1 MTEQRLISTT
11 ALAKLLK
18 MSSRRLFY
26 LLKDFDWI
34 AREEDAW
41 QLLKK
46 GEQQGGQYHDSDS
59 FGRYI
64 VWPETLFDHPL
75 LQAAA
80 DATQITASGIGD
92 HFQRPA
98 RFVNRVLNELGWLR
112 RTDKGWLLTDSGAAL
127 GATQLQTDKGMRY
140 ASWPRSLLSEPALIA
155 SFNAVNMRQL
165 DDPAHE
171 PDLFEGGSNGQLN
184 DCQLYHSIDGHTFT
198 SSAAVEVCQWLYLLG
213 LTHATNRALG
223 GHEDYVCDFYLP
235 VFGVYIDIWYASEK
249 PHDLSERLAKHEWC
263 NEHQITLIEL
273 QESEIANI
281 DELLPERLEELG
293 IHVYS

>member
-1 MTEQRLISTT
+1 MGQRLISTT

-34 AREEDAW
+34 VRQDDSWA
-41 QLLKK
+41 LLDK
-46 GEQQGGQYHDSDS
+46 GRRQGGQYKESES

-64 VWPETLFDHPL
+64 VWPDTLIEHPL

-80 DATQITASGIGD
+80 DATQITASGVGD

-165 DDPAHE
+165 DDPSHE
-171 PDLFEGGSNGQLN
+171 PDLFEAAAGGPCANSAQ
-184 DCQLYHSIDGHTFT
+184 YHSMDGHSFLHT
-198 SSAAVEVCQWLYLLG
+198 AALEVCQWLYLLG

-223 GHEDYVCDFYLP
+223 GHEEYVCDFYLP
-235 VFGVYIDIWYASEK
+235 TFGVYIDIWYASEN
-249 PHDLSERLAKHEWC
+249 PHDLAQRLAKHEWC
-263 NEHQITLIEL
+263 AEHQITLIEM
-273 QESEIANI
+273 QESEITNI
-281 DELLPERLEELG
+281 DELLPPRLEELG